1 MIPADRSGAAGG
13 FTMRKRSRI
22 GLVSAALLAALLLG
36 GTATGENQPTSED
49 LRIAQSL
56 ATMLQSAR
64 AVISAHQTEINDP
77 SKGDKGLSSRVVLN
91 QALENYRS
99 RLGVDPLA
107 VDPATYEGR
116 LLRAQMDSV
125 VEVMD
130 ANQARINAEGVGF
143 KGFIPATFARL
154 VNEAFGRRVGAEA
167 GMKVTAPPDLVRNRQ
182 SRPDAWEIAAI
193 RDYLQQA
200 DWPKGQTYAGTDT
213 GKVRVMVPEYYAPS
227 CLSCHGEPKGELDV
241 TGYPK
246 EGAHEGDLGG
256 IISITLKPQ

>member
-1 MIPADRSGAAGG
+1 MVR
-13 FTMRKRSRI
+13 
-22 GLVSAALLAALLLG
+22 LG
-36 GTATGENQPTSED
+36 GLALVAAVLVGGSATAADQPSPED

-64 AVISAHQTEINDP
+64 AVISAHQAEINDP
-77 SKGDKGLSSRVVLN
+77 SKGDKGLSSRVVLD

-107 VDPATYEGR
+107 VDPATYEGQ
-116 LLRAQMDSV
+116 LLRAQMDAV

-130 ANQARINAEGVGF
+130 ANQVRINTQGVGF
-143 KGFIPATFARL
+143 KGLIPATFARL
-154 VNEAFGRRVGAEA
+154 VNEAFGRRVGSEA
-167 GMKVTAPPDLVRNRQ
+167 AVKVTAPPDLVRNRQ

-200 DWPKGQTYAGTDT
+200 DWPKGQTYAGSDT

-246 EGAHEGDLGG
+246 EGGHEGDLGG